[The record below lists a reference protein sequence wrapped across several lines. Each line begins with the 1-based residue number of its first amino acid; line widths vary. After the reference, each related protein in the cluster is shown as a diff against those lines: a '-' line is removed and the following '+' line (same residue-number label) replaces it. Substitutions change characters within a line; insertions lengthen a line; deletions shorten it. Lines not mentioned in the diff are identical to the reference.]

1 MVFPVYGTSE
11 GSKEAIAMTEAI
23 LQSIRREIRTE
34 SHKPTIVTGDF
45 NKEPSTLQTVKE
57 WKKEESWV
65 DVGEV
70 PSWWGRR
77 PNEPTCHS
85 RQGANPTR
93 IDGYVVNPSAM
104 ITIHDYE
111 VDKRELIPTHSI
123 LRLELSK
130 SSFKEERTYLRQ
142 VPSLKCVSRTR

>member
-1 MVFPVYGTSE
+1 M
-11 GSKEAIAMTEAI
+11 
-23 LQSIRREIRTE
+23 
-34 SHKPTIVTGDF
+34 
-45 NKEPSTLQTVKE
+45 KE

-70 PSWWGRR
+70 ASWWGRT

-111 VDKRELIPTHSI
+111 VDKRELIPTRSI
-123 LRLELSK
+123 LRFEFSK
-130 SSFKEERTYLRQ
+130 SS
-142 VPSLKCVSRTR
+142 LKHHLSKYVSRTR